1 MREFLNTCSIRHDSF
16 MNHTRSI
23 LGPLALSTFVVV
35 AICIPYLGTLPLW
48 QEEPR
53 RALIA
58 ETMLQ
63 TGDFVI
69 PRYKEDIYL
78 AKPPL
83 YNWVVIG
90 VTTFLGE
97 MNEFSLRFGSV
108 LCLVLLI
115 FSMLSIHKNWL
126 SKKGLY
132 FLALALALSP
142 EFISKATL
150 AEIDMCFA
158 LLVNLS
164 LWLWFANDRQR
175 IKGVRLWL
183 VPAIIVGLAFL
194 TKREP
199 AFVFYYVGI
208 GAYLLYK
215 RRISE
220 LFQPAHLICTSITL
234 IVVGLWLWQIWIA
247 VGSDALLVSSVDE
260 VIHRSLVGSFQ
271 TTLFHMLSY
280 PFEVCLAIFPFC
292 LLLGTLLHAKTR
304 AEVIRNYDDI
314 FVFAVIVVLS
324 NFFVYWF
331 IPASAVRYFLPM
343 MPSMLVICAILFEIA
358 PGTAPRWIQNISLGI
373 CFFSL
378 LLAIALNLFLH
389 KDVLGFGASPPNV
402 LPAPMPIILA
412 MGAVMAAVL
421 SLWLNA
427 KSQHLLM
434 AACCAIFVYRIIFFD
449 ILLPRKV
456 EKLEQESDV
465 VTFVEQIYQTIPE
478 KGLPV
483 SADRSIPHELW
494 WYLEF
499 GDISLAP
506 SNYVITEKQPDA
518 TFLKLAEMSFEGRKI
533 FLLKKD

>member
-1 MREFLNTCSIRHDSF
+1 MRHDSL
-16 MNHTRSI
+16 MNQFRSI
-23 LGPLALSTFVVV
+23 IGPLALATFVIV

-58 ETMLQ
+58 ETMIQ
-63 TGDFVI
+63 TGDFVV
-69 PRYKEDIYL
+69 PRYMEDIYL

-83 YNWVVIG
+83 YNWVVVG
-90 VTTFLGE
+90 VTTLFGE

-108 LCLVLLI
+108 LCLLFLV
-115 FSMLSIHKNWL
+115 FSMLSIHKSWL

-164 LWLWFANDRQR
+164 LWLWFANDR
-175 IKGVRLWL
+175 KGVRGISLWL
-183 VPAIIVGLAFL
+183 IPAIIVGLAFL

-215 RRISE
+215 RRVIE
-220 LFQPAHLICTSITL
+220 LFQPAHLICAFITL
-234 IVVGLWLWQIWIA
+234 IVVGFWLWEIWKA
-247 VGSDALLVSSVDE
+247 VGSDALLVSSVNE
-260 VIHRSLVGSFQ
+260 VIHRSLIGSFQ
-271 TTLFHMLSY
+271 TILLHMLSY

-292 LLLGTLLHAKTR
+292 LLLGTLLHTKTR
-304 AEVIRNYDDI
+304 AEVIKNYDDI
-314 FVFAVIVVLS
+314 FAFAVIVVLS
-324 NFFVYWF
+324 NFCVYWL

-358 PGTAPRWIQNISLGI
+358 PSIAPRWIQNISLGL

-378 LLAIALNLFLH
+378 LLAVALNIFLH
-389 KDVLGFGASPPNV
+389 RGTFGFGGSPPHV
-402 LPAPMPIILA
+402 LPAPMPLILA
-412 MGAVMAAVL
+412 MCAVIVAVL
-421 SLWLNA
+421 SLWLNTKA
-427 KSQHLLM
+427 QHLLI
-434 AACCAIFVYRIIFFD
+434 ASCCVIFVYRIIFFD

-456 EKLEQESDV
+456 EKFEREADV
-465 VTFVEQIYQTIPE
+465 ATFVEKIYQTVPKE
-478 KGLPV
+478 GFPV

-494 WYLEF
+494 WYLDF

-506 SNYVITEKQPDA
+506 SNYIITEKQPD
-518 TFLKLAEMSFEGRKI
+518 TTLLKLAEMNFEGRKI
-533 FLLKKD
+533 FLVNKD